1 MASINNMKKDNASIL
16 LADGTSIGAGQSGI
30 KYRDLSGAI
39 GSMMK
44 AVVRYIYSFL
54 VSTHGFF
61 LSNLLLLVAI

>member
-16 LADGTSIGAGQSGI
+16 LADGSSIGAGQSGI

-44 AVVRYIYSFL
+44 AVVRHIY
-54 VSTHGFF
+54 FF
-61 LSNLLLLVAI
+61 